1 METNKI
7 LEADLLDIV
16 FENRNKEYGAY
27 QLRKTYSKRINAA
40 LTFTGIVCLLFIAVV
55 LFAKN
60 RHEKIAAPL
69 FVKDLTITKVKPDP
83 EKEVIPEKPKKMEVK
98 VKTIK
103 YVVPIIVPDDK
114 IKHTEVPPV
123 DDLNDARIS
132 TFTQDGIRDL
142 FANDPPVEDKGTG
155 KIERPAD
162 EKDYD
167 SRITIVQVEAQFP
180 GGATAWQR
188 FLERTLD
195 TNIPVDNGAPEGTYT
210 VMISFLVDKEG
221 NVSDIE
227 ALNDPGYGT
236 KEEAM
241 KAIRKSKQW
250 IPALQNGNHV
260 SYRQKQSITFIVG
273 DNL

>member
-7 LEADLLDIV
+7 LQADLLDIV

-40 LTFTGIVCLLFIAVV
+40 LTVTGIACLLFIAVV

-60 RHEKIAAPL
+60 SHEKPITPL
-69 FVKDLTITKVKPDP
+69 FVRDLSISKVKTDP
-83 EKEVIPEKPKKMEVK
+83 EKEIIPEQPKKPEPK

-114 IKHTEVPPV
+114 VKHTEAPPV

-132 TFTQDGIRDL
+132 TFTQDGIRDI
-142 FANDPPVEDKGTG
+142 FVTDPPVDDKGTG
-155 KIERPAD
+155 KIEKPAD

-180 GGATAWQR
+180 GGAAAWQR

-195 TNIPVDNGAPEGTYT
+195 TNIPVDNGAPAGTYT
-210 VMISFLVDKEG
+210 VVVSFLVDKEG

-260 SYRQKQSITFIVG
+260 SYRQKQSISFIVG
-273 DNL
+273 ENS